1 VHFTYN
7 TKETWEQQAH
17 EKGRDKNAQIPEE
30 TGSQLNV
37 GIQIQASQQANQPD
51 PGVHSF
57 KLSTRRGKRMDA
69 RCSRGAENPPAN
81 PLNFKLTH
89 MLGCLRTI
97 IITMVPMI
105 TLMMKLPVQTMMKFW
120 FFLHSFS
127 FLFSSYPVCQIVN
140 GYQGR
145 GGTLLQLLQPETS
158 SEIALPFWAAAGF
171 YSVFTLFLGH
181 NMQMELILLKV
192 YVGLHNFKPERK

>member
-1 VHFTYN
+1 
-7 TKETWEQQAH
+7 
-17 EKGRDKNAQIPEE
+17 
-30 TGSQLNV
+30 
-37 GIQIQASQQANQPD
+37 
-51 PGVHSF
+51 
-57 KLSTRRGKRMDA
+57 MDA
-69 RCSRGAENPPAN
+69 RCSGGAENPPAN

-145 GGTLLQLLQPETS
+145 GGTPLQFLQPETL

-171 YSVFTLFLGH
+171 QSGFYFPAWTQHADGTDFTLSLCGSFCCSHFAWARCCTCWLGTECTE
-181 NMQMELILLKV
+181 NCEVTLGELL
-192 YVGLHNFKPERK
+192 